1 MWSYFNEN
9 ANPRY
14 RQTRSML
21 IEAIFWIICFGFYQE
36 VFWKIIETQ
45 CFSEVLKAFDVPMK
59 TLFFFCFK
67 WESFFHLGFGIKFQ
81 WIRFSYSLQNVKD
94 TAFVYLT
101 VIEIFCSCCPLR
113 IGFCHVIYVNILL
126 ALLVASF
133 LSEELIST
141 TSEGTWFG
149 TYHLYLANLI
159 CAIYTFL

>member
-1 MWSYFNEN
+1 MIVKYEMWSYFNEN

-45 CFSEVLKAFDVPMK
+45 V
-59 TLFFFCFK
+59 FFWSPESFWCPDEDSFLFCFK

-94 TAFVYLT
+94 TAFFYLT
-101 VIEIFCSCCPLR
+101 VIVIFRSCCPLR
-113 IGFCHVIYVNILL
+113 IGFCLAIYVNILL
-126 ALLVASF
+126 VLLVASF
-133 LSEELIST
+133 LWRINFYYK
-141 TSEGTWFG
+141 WRNMIW
-149 TYHLYLANLI
+149 NLSSV
-159 CAIYTFL
+159 LS

>member
-1 MWSYFNEN
+1 MLWFLPGSILKNNWNSVFFWSPE
-9 ANPRY
+9 
-14 RQTRSML
+14 S
-21 IEAIFWIICFGFYQE
+21 FWCPDEDSF
-36 VFWKIIETQ
+36 
-45 CFSEVLKAFDVPMK
+45 L
-59 TLFFFCFK
+59 FCFK

-159 CAIYTFL
+159 CTIYTFL